1 MTINGMIKEIKE
13 YCNKYPDCNGCR
25 LMDSEDCCR
34 WNINDPEST
43 EDCYW
48 FLVYEGLIGKPE
60 QPEINFVKVDRNDE
74 IEQTNDA
81 VNHFP
86 DPTQKVENDAVN
98 HPSHYT
104 YGGIECIDAIHA
116 VVNEIPNGICAWLTG
131 QVIKYIWRWFH
142 KDKPVEDL
150 KKCRFYLDRLI
161 ENAEVVYGKN
171 T

>member
-1 MTINGMIKEIKE
+1 MTIEQMKAEISK
-13 YCNKYPDCNGCR
+13 YCNRFDNCSDGCR
-25 LMDSEDCCR
+25 LCNPNGSCR
-34 WNINDPEST
+34 CLLSKISDE
-43 EDCYW
+43 ECYW
-48 FLVYEGLIGKPE
+48 FLIAEGLIDKPE
-60 QPEINFVKVDRNDE
+60 QPEINFVKVERNDE
-74 IEQTNDA
+74 VEQ
-81 VNHFP
+81 
-86 DPTQKVENDAVN
+86 KNDAVN

-131 QVIKYIWRWFH
+131 QVIKYIWRWMH

-161 ENAEVVYGKN
+161 ENAEVVYGEN

>member
-1 MTINGMIKEIKE
+1 MTIREMREEISA
-13 YCNKYPDCNGCR
+13 YCDGFKHCSDGCR
-25 LMDSEDCCR
+25 LRKTNGGCR
-34 WNINDPEST
+34 WDYTRANDNT

-48 FLVYEGLIGKPE
+48 FLIAEGLIGKPE
-60 QPEINFVKVDRNDE
+60 QPEINFVKVERNDE
-74 IEQTNDA
+74 VEQ
-81 VNHFP
+81 
-86 DPTQKVENDAVN
+86 KNDAVN

-131 QVIKYIWRWFH
+131 QVIKYIWRWMH